1 MKNITIF
8 EDSHVN
14 NLYPFTMNHSSFEI
28 RCGALTNLERIKKIF
43 NQTYSINIHIRKDL
57 CKVIKQKF
65 PEYNLVSEII
75 PSGFYLNGS
84 VIFDKELINM
94 IKELEL
100 LYTSNGTLVG
110 MYLKKDK
117 KISEI
122 TKSIMQNNSKHRNQ
136 DIKKINYLWD
146 AINLSTNLI
155 QYDFD
160 NYFYVKSEPLHKGVS
175 TIGPGSIYIAK
186 NVTIDQNVV
195 LDTREGPIII
205 NEGVHIM
212 SGTII
217 EGSNFIGKNCIIYP
231 NSIIRPGNSFGP
243 VCRLG
248 GEIIHSIFHGY
259 SNKSHQG
266 FIGHSFIG
274 SWVNLGANTNSSNLK
289 NNYNDIK
296 IQFNEQKIINSQ
308 QQFLGVLIGDYTRI
322 AIGTNFNTGT
332 FIGIG
337 ANIFNHLFED
347 KNIQPFSWGKDKV
360 VFDDFI
366 RTIQKMKKR
375 RNCKFLKTE
384 IDYLKL
390 LYNLLN

>member
-122 TKSIMQNNSKHRNQ
+122 TKSIMQKNSKHRNQ
-136 DIKKINYLWD
+136 DIKKN
-146 AINLSTNLI
+146 
-155 QYDFD
+155 
-160 NYFYVKSEPLHKGVS
+160 
-175 TIGPGSIYIAK
+175 
-186 NVTIDQNVV
+186 
-195 LDTREGPIII
+195 
-205 NEGVHIM
+205 
-212 SGTII
+212 
-217 EGSNFIGKNCIIYP
+217 
-231 NSIIRPGNSFGP
+231 
-243 VCRLG
+243 
-248 GEIIHSIFHGY
+248 
-259 SNKSHQG
+259 
-266 FIGHSFIG
+266 
-274 SWVNLGANTNSSNLK
+274 
-289 NNYNDIK
+289 
-296 IQFNEQKIINSQ
+296 
-308 QQFLGVLIGDYTRI
+308 
-322 AIGTNFNTGT
+322 
-332 FIGIG
+332 
-337 ANIFNHLFED
+337 
-347 KNIQPFSWGKDKV
+347 
-360 VFDDFI
+360 
-366 RTIQKMKKR
+366 
-375 RNCKFLKTE
+375 
-384 IDYLKL
+384 
-390 LYNLLN
+390 